1 MRIAFTHNLQTSDA
15 EAEAEFD
22 TPQTVRFLTEQL
34 EAAGHE
40 VFPVEVSCP
49 TEQLCAQLNAIA
61 PDVVFNTAEGT
72 TGRSREAHYASLFEQ
87 LGLAFTGPD
96 AYGCVVSLDK
106 RLTKLL
112 ARTAGV
118 SAPAG
123 RFIQP
128 GSDVGSQD
136 LTFPVIIKPNYEG
149 SSKGITREC
158 VAHDAGSMDRIV
170 RRQLQRY
177 PEGVLVERF
186 IEGVDV
192 AVPWIEGLAPR
203 FGGALS
209 PIGYRLPGQMEL
221 GAEAVYDY
229 QAKHHDADAVSVEV
243 PARLDEAVLGRLR
256 EATAA
261 VCRVLGLRD
270 VARADWRVTPEGQLW
285 LLEVNALPSFEEG
298 AGLYAAAALE
308 GLATPSAVLDHLV
321 SRAAARARP
330 QPRAPAI
337 VSSEPGGARVGLV
350 YNLRRAD
357 LHAADAEAEFDSPE
371 TVQAIA
377 NALGELG
384 HRVVPIEADEELVE
398 RIKQGRIDVVFNIA
412 EGRRGRARESQVP
425 AVLEM
430 LGVPYTGSDT
440 LALAVTL
447 DKAMAKTVVMGAG
460 VRTAPWTVLR
470 HADDPLPDTGGA
482 PMVIKPLSEGSSKG
496 VGSTSVVHDGPSARA
511 LAAELIARYRQP
523 VLAEAY
529 LEGREFTV
537 GILDDGTPRAMRPM
551 EIVFAAD
558 MQHPVYTYEHKLTPS
573 AAVTYEVPA
582 RVGEALERELCAT
595 AVAAHRA
602 LGCRDVSRVDLRLD
616 AAGMP
621 RFIECNPLPGL
632 SPGWSDLAII
642 AEAEGMAYRDLI
654 AAILAPALAR
664 VATGQQP
671 AAEGAGPTPRR
682 AV

>member
-1 MRIAFTHNLQTSDA
+1 MRIAFTHNLQTQDT

-22 TPQTVRFLTEQL
+22 TPATVRFLTAQL

-49 TEQLCAQLNAIA
+49 TEQLCAQLQAIA
-61 PDVVFNTAEGT
+61 PDVVFNTAEGNE
-72 TGRSREAHYASLFEQ
+72 GRSREAHYASLFEQ
-87 LGLAFTGPD
+87 LGLPFTGPD

-112 ARTAGV
+112 ARTVGV
-118 SAPAG
+118 NAPAG
-123 RFIQP
+123 RFVRP
-128 GSDVGSQD
+128 GSE
-136 LTFPVIIKPNYEG
+136 LRAHHMTFPVIVKPNYEG
-149 SSKGITREC
+149 SSKGITPEC

-177 PEGVLVERF
+177 PDGILVEQF

-203 FGGALS
+203 FGGALA
-209 PIGYRLPGQMEL
+209 PIGYRLPTQTAH
-221 GAEAVYDY
+221 GAAAVYDY
-229 QAKHHDADAVSVEV
+229 EAKHHDADAVSVQV
-243 PARLDEAVLGRLR
+243 PARLDGALLGRLR

-261 VCRVLGLRD
+261 VCRALGLRD
-270 VARADWRVTPEGQLW
+270 VARADWRVTDDGQLW

-298 AGLYAAAALE
+298 AGIYAAAALE
-308 GLATPSAVLDHLV
+308 GLDTPAAVLDHLV
-321 SRAAARARP
+321 RRAAARARP
-330 QPRAPAI
+330 APRAPAM
-337 VSSEPGGARVGLV
+337 VAVGASGARVGLV
-350 YNLRRAD
+350 YNLRRGDLRNAD
-357 LHAADAEAEFDSPE
+357 TEAEFDSPE

-377 NALGELG
+377 DALGTLG
-384 HRVVPIEADEELVE
+384 HRVVPMEADEQLVE
-398 RIKQGRIDVVFNIA
+398 RVKQGRLDVVFNIA

-425 AVLEM
+425 AVLDM
-430 LGVPYTGSDT
+430 LGVPYTGSDP

-447 DKAMAKTVVMGAG
+447 DKALAKTVVMGAG

-470 HADDPLPDTGGA
+470 HPDDPLPDTGGA
-482 PMVIKPLSEGSSKG
+482 PLVLKPLGEGSSKG
-496 VGSTSVVHDGPSARA
+496 VGATSVVHDLPAARA
-511 LAAELIARYRQP
+511 LAAELITRYRQP

-537 GILDDGTPRAMRPM
+537 GILDDGTPRALRPM

-558 MQHPVYTYEHKLTPS
+558 LHHPVYTYEHKLTPS
-573 AAVTYEVPA
+573 SAVTYEVPA
-582 RVGEALERELCAT
+582 RIGEALEQELCAT
-595 AVAAHRA
+595 AIAAHRA

-632 SPGWSDLAII
+632 SPGWSDLALI
-642 AEAEGMAYRDLI
+642 AAAEGMTYAELI
-654 AAILAPALAR
+654 AAILAPALSR
-664 VATGQQP
+664 VVVRSPSVEVRPQ
-671 AAEGAGPTPRR
+671 RR
-682 AV
+682 GVL